1 MRVPKVET
9 FKNNEKISYVKY
21 EKPVSISRLPVITNE
36 KQRDKLIKQIEKYIR
51 SSLEYK
57 DLINYLKEYMDMN
70 QCEFFHNVSGKT
82 KKGMIQIHH
91 EPYDLYTITSIVMNR
106 REKELGYIDELE
118 VAEEVMEL
126 HYMGLVGL
134 IPLSITAHELVH
146 SPLYINFFVSGS
158 NCMLL

>member
-91 EPYDLYTITSIVMNR
+91 EPYDLYTITSILPSAVFL
-106 REKELGYIDELE
+106 EAFKAWVKVLGSFTFHKIYASKIIVFLSE
-118 VAEEVMEL
+118 V
-126 HYMGLVGL
+126 
-134 IPLSITAHELVH
+134 ITSDLGK
-146 SPLYINFFVSGS
+146 S
-158 NCMLL
+158 